1 MGFFDFIKREKV
13 LDLTKEEYQG
23 NTPLQSEQ
31 TNDSEEEVLDLSSN
45 PEDKKKRLAKR
56 LADMTEKIEELSNQ
70 VYLLQQ
76 RIEVLERKSGIQ
88 SEGE

>member
-1 MGFFDFIKREKV
+1 
-13 LDLTKEEYQG
+13 EYQG